1 MSVNVH
7 PANQSGEVVIEIDGE
22 FNFDKVMDFREA
34 FSSIEDAS
42 IRLVV
47 DLTACEYMDSA
58 ALGALLILK
67 SQLGKG
73 NSEITLRVR
82 DSLVLKTLKA
92 AHFERKFSIEEVG

>member
-1 MSVNVH
+1 MSVSVQTSK
-7 PANQSGEVVIEIDGE
+7 QSGEVVIEIDGE

-34 FSSIEDAS
+34 FSSIENVS
-42 IRLVV
+42 SNLVV
-47 DLTACEYMDSA
+47 DLTACDYMDSA

-73 NSEITLRVR
+73 NLEITLRVR